1 MSFQVRAR
9 QQPAPSGLNG
19 TIQVLENTD
28 TGDRAQVWP
37 ALGFNCYSW
46 QVRHQGQVVDLLYAD
61 PQLFDNGRPTR
72 SGVPILFPFPNRIRQ
87 GKFSFNGMAYQ
98 LPLNDST
105 ARNAAHGFVC
115 RKPWRVVGSGAS
127 GSEAWLI
134 GEFQPS
140 ADDPELLPL
149 WPADYIIRVTYRLL
163 PGRLR
168 IEAEIRNPDRAPL
181 PFGLGYHPYFSVPL
195 LPGGS
200 ADDCLVVV
208 PATSYWQLDESL
220 PTGKVLP
227 VDAARDLTR
236 PRPYTKIQ
244 VDDVLTNIQP
254 SDVPAPAGLRWIGS
268 MKQRSLELKVFASP
282 SFREVVVFTPAHRQ
296 AFCIEPYTCP
306 TDAINLAAEGL
317 DVGWQ
322 TLEPG
327 RTWTSVVE
335 FAVA

>member
-1 MSFQVRAR
+1 
-9 QQPAPSGLNG
+9 
-19 TIQVLENTD
+19 
-28 TGDRAQVWP
+28 
-37 ALGFNCYSW
+37 
-46 QVRHQGQVVDLLYAD
+46 
-61 PQLFDNGRPTR
+61 
-72 SGVPILFPFPNRIRQ
+72 
-87 GKFSFNGMAYQ
+87 
-98 LPLNDST
+98 
-105 ARNAAHGFVC
+105 
-115 RKPWRVVGSGAS
+115 VGSGAS
-127 GSEAWLI
+127 ASEAWLI

-168 IEAEIRNPDRAPL
+168 IEAEVRNPDRAPL

-236 PRPYTKIQ
+236 PRSYTKIQ
-244 VDDVLTNIQP
+244 VDDVLTSIQP

-268 MKQRSLELKVFASP
+268 MKQGGLELKVFASP

-335 FAVA
+335 FALA